1 LQSIEPKGNLQPQT
15 DQQKSFQLSK
25 CLLLSAAY
33 SSGIRAADPPVTVES
48 NCPLQMPGLAAI
60 PPEVL
65 SRAGVAYVHYVSFM
79 LCFGALVLERRL
91 IKPNPNKADATLMVI
106 TDVVYGLA
114 ALALLV
120 SGILRVLYFG
130 QGSEFYTENPLFWW
144 KVGLYLGVG
153 GLSLYPTI
161 TYILWAIPLRKG
173 ELPQVSEALATR
185 LGWILNI
192 ELVGFALVPLLATLM
207 ARGVGLPA

>member
-1 LQSIEPKGNLQPQT
+1 MSL
-15 DQQKSFQLSK
+15 
-25 CLLLSAAY
+25 
-33 SSGIRAADPPVTVES
+33 
-48 NCPLQMPGLAAI
+48 LAAL

-65 SRAGVAYVHYVSFM
+65 PRAGVAYVHYLSFM

-106 TDVVYGLA
+106 TDIVYGLA

-144 KVGLYLGVG
+144 KVGIYLSVG

-173 ELPQVSEALATR
+173 ELPQVSEALANR
-185 LGWILNI
+185 LAWILNI
-192 ELVGFALVPLLATLM
+192 ELAGFALIPLLATLM
-207 ARGVGLPA
+207 ARGVGLPSA